1 LGIIVP
7 EVTCPNCGL
16 TINLENRREI
26 DYDLIMGATKKSAT
40 FTELLHA
47 TKLSRKTLSIRLKEL
62 CRNGAIV
69 KGDGVY
75 KLGNSSQVKNHSMR
89 SLQVENLGGNLLRT
103 FRDRRLRTVVWMLM
117 LVTSF
122 SVSGYVLARYFASSP
137 PLVHNEP
144 VIIGYSTMAL
154 EVSDVNDLYSWEA
167 VISFNATELKVLQVT
182 PGDFVGQ
189 EFPLFCN
196 STDTGEGLLL
206 VEGCLEGDVA
216 GKSGS
221 GTLATIV
228 FGYFTS
234 NYKAPLIVPKQ
245 MGFETFLED
254 SELAD
259 MPIGTKL
266 SLEVLS

>member
-1 LGIIVP
+1 MP
-7 EVTCPNCGL
+7 KVTCPNCGL
-16 TINLENRREI
+16 TISLENRREI
-26 DYDLIMGATKKSAT
+26 DYDLIMDATKKSAT

-69 KGDGVY
+69 KSDGVY
-75 KLGNSSQVKNHSMR
+75 KLGDSSQVENHSTR
-89 SLQVENLGGNLLRT
+89 TFQVGNLGRRFSRA
-103 FRDRRLRTVVWMLM
+103 FRDRRVRTVVWMLM

-122 SVSGYVLARYFASSP
+122 SASGYVLAMLFVSP
-137 PLVHNEP
+137 PPPVHNEP
-144 VIIGYSTMAL
+144 VIIGYSAMAL
-154 EVSDVNDLYSWEA
+154 EVSNVNDLYSWEVA
-167 VISFNATELKVLQVT
+167 ISFNATELKVLQVT
-182 PGDFVGQ
+182 PGDFVGL

-206 VEGCLEGDVA
+206 VAGCLKGDVA

-234 NYKAPLIVPKQ
+234 NYKAPLIVPKE

-254 SELAD
+254 SNLAD
-259 MPIGTKL
+259 IPIGTKL
-266 SLEVLS
+266 SLKVLS

>member
-1 LGIIVP
+1 MP
-7 EVTCPNCGL
+7 QVTCPNCGL
-16 TINLENRREI
+16 TINLENRRKI
-26 DYDLIMGATKKSAT
+26 DYDLIMGATKKSAS

-47 TKLSRKTLSIRLKEL
+47 TKLSRKTLSIRLTEL

-69 KGDGVY
+69 KSNGVY
-75 KLGNSSQVKNHSMR
+75 KLGNSSQV
-89 SLQVENLGGNLLRT
+89 ENLGSALSRA
-103 FRDRRLRTVVWMLM
+103 FRDRRLRTVIWMLM

-122 SVSGYVLARYFASSP
+122 SVSGCVLAMYFASSP
-137 PLVHNEP
+137 PQQDHNEP

-154 EVSDVNDLYSWEA
+154 KVSDVKDLHSWEA
-167 VISFNATELKVLQVT
+167 AISFNATELKVLQVS
-182 PGDFVGQ
+182 PGDFVGL
-189 EFPLFCN
+189 EFPFFCN

-206 VEGCLEGDVA
+206 VGGCLEGDVA

-234 NYKAPLIVPKQ
+234 NYKAPSIVPEQ

-254 SELAD
+254 SKLANI
-259 MPIGTKL
+259 PIGTKL